1 MVRGLVRAF
10 KMIAD
15 SLKCIKEKLTDSWC
29 VALVTE
35 HWYVA
40 LVAESC
46 RMEFPVGFFN
56 APNFFFLVY
65 ALVIYIYVTSN
76 LTTLTL
82 TEYLV

>member
-1 MVRGLVRAF
+1 M
-10 KMIAD
+10 
-15 SLKCIKEKLTDSWC
+15 
-29 VALVTE
+29 ALVADR
-35 HWYVA
+35 WYVA

-56 APNFFFLVY
+56 APNFIFQVLFLPVTVY
-65 ALVIYIYVTSN
+65 ALAFYIYVTSI